1 MPFANGLGNKYDLG
15 TGFVPVDMSGG
26 ANTGKRV
33 YMGHCDAV
41 DVVFIKAAGTAGDD
55 PTLTLQQHTAASG
68 GSSSNLAVIDKYWV
82 KREATLDNDEVW
94 EEFTQAAAA
103 TIADP
108 GGDGTSAEEQQI
120 VVFSVSKDQLASGSK
135 YISVNVADVG
145 TNAQIGTV
153 LYIFHGLSRHASPT
167 GYLNPLVR

>member
-33 YMGHCDAV
+33 FMGHADAV

-55 PTLTLQQHTAASG
+55 PVLTLQQHTAASG
-68 GSSSNLAVIDKYWV
+68 GTSSNLAAISKYWV
-82 KREATLDNDEVW
+82 KSEATLDNDETWSEV
-94 EEFTQAAAA
+94 TQAAAA
-103 TIADP
+103 TITDP
-108 GGDGTSAEEQQI
+108 GGAGTSAESEQI
-120 VVFSVSKDQLASGSK
+120 VVFTVSKDQLTGSNK

-145 TNAQIGTV
+145 TNAQLGTV